1 MIKRDIVLRWTQELA
16 KVISKL
22 LGKETEEALEI
33 IDDALVDQLELDPSQ
48 LARMTQKELLNYL
61 ANDKQLSLPQ
71 IEFVGNLFYERA
83 MQMQET
89 KDIHEWN
96 PYFAKAYTLLDHV
109 QNNADTYSLDRQQKL
124 KTIQQ
129 FLQS

>member
-1 MIKRDIVLRWTQELA
+1 MINRDIVLRWTQELA

-33 IDDALVDQLELDPSQ
+33 IDDALADQLELNPSQ
-48 LARMTQKELLNYL
+48 LAQMTQKELINYL
-61 ANDKQLSLPQ
+61 VNDRQLSLPQ

-83 MQMQET
+83 MQMRTT
-89 KDIHEWN
+89 KELYEWN
-96 PYFAKAYTLLDHV
+96 PYFAKAYILLNHV

-124 KTIQQ
+124 KTIQTC
-129 FLQS
+129 LQS